1 MSSTTNNDSLPDNHS
16 NVYFLVPLTAV
27 VVLGL
32 LAFWIQRRR
41 TLRKSGRRPN
51 IYAIDATG
59 RRILERDLENA
70 WVRGAT
76 RRSTIPAA
84 GGQGA
89 APYSG
94 PPRQGHTYHT
104 NNINN
109 NGGGTTA
116 AAAAGTTGRRT
127 RPSNRWAWI
136 QHARLPE
143 EGLNEL
149 GEAPPP
155 YDRRRKHAQGKDD
168 VVVEMQT
175 PRSVHEDAR
184 CAGPSTDGG
193 SREEP
198 QPPPPAAG
206 PDGEAPAYEEA
217 PGRSRRSPGA
227 ADGEVASAMLP
238 PPGYEAAGGD
248 AETIARPSPA
258 YVAVA
263 ASRRSL

>member
-1 MSSTTNNDSLPDNHS
+1 MSSTSNDNAPLPDNHS

-41 TLRKSGRRPN
+41 TLRKNAAAAGGRRRSHM
-51 IYAIDATG
+51 DATG

-70 WVRGAT
+70 WVQGAT
-76 RRSTIPAA
+76 RRSTIITT
-84 GGQGA
+84 GGPGGA
-89 APYSG
+89 VVAVYSG
-94 PPRQGHTYHT
+94 PRQGH

-109 NGGGTTA
+109 HGGGP
-116 AAAAGTTGRRT
+116 AGASGRRT
-127 RPSNRWAWI
+127 RTNNRWAWI
-136 QHARLPE
+136 QNARLPE

-155 YDRRRKHAQGKDD
+155 YDRRRKHEVGKDE

-175 PRSVHEDAR
+175 APQTEDR

-193 SREEP
+193 SRE
-198 QPPPPAAG
+198 PPPPTPAG
-206 PDGEAPAYEEA
+206 HQEEEAPAYEEA
-217 PGRSRRSPGA
+217 PGRTESAAGGEAVSPSAIIPPA
-227 ADGEVASAMLP
+227 AP
-238 PPGYEAAGGD
+238 PPGYEAAGE
-248 AETIARPSPA
+248 AETTITRPSPA

-263 ASRRSL
+263 ASRR

>member
-1 MSSTTNNDSLPDNHS
+1 MSSTPGNDPLPDNHS

-41 TLRKSGRRPN
+41 TLRKSGRRRPH

-70 WVRGAT
+70 WVQGAT
-76 RRSTIPAA
+76 RRSTILA
-84 GGQGA
+84 GGGLGA
-89 APYSG
+89 APYPG
-94 PPRQGHTYHT
+94 LRQGHAST
-104 NNINN
+104 NHNHNYNNNN
-109 NGGGTTA
+109 NGGGP
-116 AAAAGTTGRRT
+116 AGTTTGRRT

-136 QHARLPE
+136 QNARLPE

-155 YDRRRKHAQGKDD
+155 YDRRKKHEQGKHE
-168 VVVEMQT
+168 VVVEMQS
-175 PRSVHEDAR
+175 PQSVPEDR

-193 SREEP
+193 SRE
-198 QPPPPAAG
+198 PPPPPPAG
-206 PDGEAPAYEEA
+206 PDGEAPAYEEGA
-217 PGRSRRSPGA
+217 RSPGTA
-227 ADGEVASAMLP
+227 AGEVASFAVMPP
-238 PPGYEAAGGD
+238 PPGYEAAGET
-248 AETIARPSPA
+248 ETITRPSPA

-263 ASRRSL
+263 TSRRST